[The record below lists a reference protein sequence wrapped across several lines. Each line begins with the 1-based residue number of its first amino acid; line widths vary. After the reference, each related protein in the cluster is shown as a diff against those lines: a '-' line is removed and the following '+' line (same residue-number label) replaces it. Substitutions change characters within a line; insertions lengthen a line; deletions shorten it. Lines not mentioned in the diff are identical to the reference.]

1 MSAISGVNDF
11 VLRFANV
18 NGSGSASANSMVAKS
33 FFRMGLPIG
42 PKNMFPSNI
51 QGYPTWYEIRV
62 NEKGYTGRRG
72 GVDFMVA
79 MNPQTFAKDT
89 EAVSTGGY
97 LLYDSTRFLPEAAKR
112 KDITYIPVPLTEM
125 CLEKFTNP
133 KSRAMLK
140 NIVYV
145 GVLAALLDIDYDVLK
160 TLIQDLYGKKPKILE
175 SNFVALELGYSYT
188 KKNFQCP
195 LPLKVA
201 KRDIVKDKILLEG
214 NAAAGLGAVYAGA
227 TVCAWYPITPST
239 SVIDSFTKYCNKY
252 RVDPETG
259 KKKFAIIQA
268 EDELSAIGMVLGAN
282 WNGSRAFTA
291 TSGPGV
297 SLMTE
302 FLGYAYYAE
311 IPAVLFNIQRVGPAT
326 GMPTRTAQADLIS
339 CAYASHGDTKH
350 LLLFPATANECFEFS
365 HKAFDAADRFQTP
378 VIVMSDLELGMNEW
392 LSDPLTWDDN
402 FTPDRGKVLDEHALD
417 TRDKPFF
424 RYLDEDGDGVPYR
437 TLPGTH
443 PTKAAYFTRGSGHDK
458 YGRYTEDG
466 DLFQENLDRIVRKF
480 ETAESYLPAPVIR
493 HRDPKAKV
501 GVICI
506 GTTEEPLH
514 EALDLIAAEGHV
526 VNDMRIRAFP
536 FSKEVQDF
544 MDSHEKIVV
553 VDQNRDAQLR
563 SLLILEFDYNPKKL
577 LSVTNYDGLP
587 ATAFALAKRI
597 KEKMMG

>member
-1 MSAISGVNDF
+1 MKAISGVNDF

-51 QGYPTWYEIRV
+51 QGYPTWYEVRV

-89 EAVSTGGY
+89 EAVSPGGY
-97 LLYDSTRFLPEAAKR
+97 LLYDSTRFLPDAAKR

-160 TLIQDLYGKKPKILE
+160 SLIQDLYGKKPKILE
-175 SNFVALELGYSYT
+175 SNFVALELGYNYT
-188 KKNFQCP
+188 KQNFQCP
-195 LPLKVA
+195 LPLKVE

-214 NAAAGLGAVYAGA
+214 NMAAGLGAVYAGA

-239 SVIDSFTKYCNKY
+239 SVVDAFTKFCNKY
-252 RVDPETG
+252 RVDPVTG

-326 GMPTRTAQADLIS
+326 GMPTRTAQADLMS

-350 LLLFPATANECFEFS
+350 ILLFPATANECFEFS
-365 HKAFDAADRFQTP
+365 LKAFDAAERFQTP

-392 LSDPLTWDDN
+392 LSEPLAWDET
-402 FTPDRGKVLDEHALD
+402 FTPDRGKVLDAHALD
-417 TRDKPFF
+417 TRGKPFY

-458 YGRYTEDG
+458 YGRYTEEG
-466 DLFQENLDRIVRKF
+466 DLFQENLDRIVKKF
-480 ETAESYLPAPVIR
+480 DTARSYLPGPKIR
-493 HRDPKAKV
+493 HRDAKAKV
-501 GVICI
+501 GVIYV

-514 EALDLIAAEGHV
+514 EALDLIAAEGYV
-526 VNDMRIRAFP
+526 VNDMRIRGFP
-536 FSKEVQDF
+536 FSKEVKEF
-544 MDSHEKIVV
+544 MDAHERLVI

-563 SLLILEFDYNPKKL
+563 SLLILEFDYDPKKL
-577 LSVTNYDGLP
+577 QSVTNYDGLP

-597 KEKMMG
+597 KEKMG